1 MVSRKSKF
9 SVPLAASSPASGIN
23 AHAPQDRSGPAPQ
36 TSEAPP
42 HSLLQVQCQEDPDSQ
57 PQVGQVCQESQA
69 DHPCS
74 ARAGSGATS
83 YASLQYGGA
92 AAALGPLRINRL
104 AFG

>member
-69 DHPCS
+69 DPCS